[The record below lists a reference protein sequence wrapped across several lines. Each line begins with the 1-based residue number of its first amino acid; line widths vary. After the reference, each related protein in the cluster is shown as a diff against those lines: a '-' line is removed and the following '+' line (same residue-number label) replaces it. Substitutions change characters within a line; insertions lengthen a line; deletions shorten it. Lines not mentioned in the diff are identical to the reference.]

1 MAHYQR
7 ILLTGASGR
16 LGSRL
21 RKGLAPLAD
30 KMRLAAP
37 TSFDDLGPNEEQ
49 AVFDLADAEATI
61 EAARGCDAIVHF
73 GGVGTEEPWQT
84 ILDANIRGSYHIYE
98 AARKHGVRRVIYAS
112 SVHAVGFH
120 EMEAQIGVDAPH
132 RPDSLYGVSKCFV
145 ESLSRLYW
153 DKFGIETA
161 CLRIFSSFDEPT
173 DRRML
178 WSFLTYADCVR
189 LVEAA
194 LTAPRVGHSFIYGT
208 SDNRLRP
215 YDNSGAGH
223 IGFAPQDNTEP
234 YREAIEARTPV
245 PDPHAVGVKYIGGW
259 FCELGHPDDKDRS
272 E

>member
-1 MAHYQR
+1 
-7 ILLTGASGR
+7 
-16 LGSRL
+16 
-21 RKGLAPLAD
+21 
-30 KMRLAAP
+30 
-37 TSFDDLGPNEEQ
+37 
-49 AVFDLADAEATI
+49 
-61 EAARGCDAIVHF
+61 
-73 GGVGTEEPWQT
+73 
-84 ILDANIRGSYHIYE
+84 
-98 AARKHGVRRVIYAS
+98 
-112 SVHAVGFH
+112 
-120 EMEAQIGVDAPH
+120 
-132 RPDSLYGVSKCFV
+132 
-145 ESLSRLYW
+145 ESLSRFYW

-178 WSFLTYADCVR
+178 WSFLTYADCLR
-189 LVEAA
+189 LVESA

-208 SDNRLRP
+208 SDNRLKP

-223 IGFAPQDNTEP
+223 LGFIPQDNTEP